1 MAFTRLKI
9 PLRIPASLAL
19 VAVLYMAP
27 GQEARAQP
35 LVPQVVVVQLGE
47 HGGSITLSAT
57 SAGTYTFRGDPFA
70 SGETV
75 VADNG
80 NEYRLTLREGE
91 WSAEFVPPPPA
102 AVALGMSGLAVLV
115 TRAEDRQYLANGRPI
130 GPDGLF
136 EAANGKSYRLTL
148 GEDGWRSEFLPLTV
162 HVRLG
167 QYGGSLTLRQEEDG
181 RYWMGDQV
189 FETGRVV
196 NGSNDYS
203 YRVTLA
209 DGVWFAEYIPRAVWV
224 SFGASRGGIVLLR
237 REDGTYA
244 NGGRVVEN
252 GSQVTAS
259 DGTTVTLTMRNG
271 VWEARPRSATVDPD
285 LPDPDTGRTS
295 DTLAAYEGVRPE
307 LVSDARGNPRRVL
320 RVGDSEF
327 SVSELFSRGEVTQ
340 SETFREMVRG
350 EIRSLLAQMRL
361 LIQIAE
367 SGGDDLTS
375 AIEDKWDRS
384 AEALEALF
392 GGEAI
397 GVLGRFP
404 EDDGELDTAEAV
416 AVLEDVID
424 ALSSRSAFRRA
435 VHNGVFRNST
445 NVSLNNADDVYGAL
459 RSFTRVRFGWSE
471 NTRFGAYLK
480 RERADD
486 VFDDLNLLDGDSGM
500 GVFAY
505 SPLETARTADLPI
518 AGEATYSGTTLAVSG
533 GDSPDFY
540 SGNIELNARFST
552 RRVSALITDLE
563 RRDGTPWR
571 YLLTAVE
578 SISLPSAQLG
588 RVGTPA
594 TFQVSGDANIRFPL
608 TPGGLSSRSL
618 DSDFDGR
625 FVGRG
630 ADAGDAVIGTWSLE
644 NSLGDNILTGAF
656 GAEHQSTI
664 TRPRLQINDAG
675 TVSKTFFGAEPD
687 RNGDIVLGGDDED
700 GTRFDVSRLY
710 TVGSARTSGDR
721 LFTVVRREIARELNL
736 LDVVVE
742 LDNDTLRQS
751 LWTRVN
757 DVLNRRIFAGGAEDP
772 LGADYPTT
780 RRRDPDDT
788 EAEEVL
794 REALEALSSVASFR
808 EALEED
814 GVFHSAREA
823 ASDPASM
830 YAVRDHVLTV
840 EYGDTEYT
848 RFGAWTKLVGT
859 AASTNMAV
867 DTENPPDVFAYSPL
881 EPTVY
886 GVLDPTYPREFRAS
900 YIGRTVAVDA
910 SAAEPKLYEGSID
923 LSVEWSQNIRN
934 TLIHSVILGLRT
946 VADGQTFQ
954 HQGADVH
961 AIFFSNVRMH
971 SGFGEPLEFDDTRP
985 EVRIR
990 YENIRLGERTWVG
1003 NAFQNGAFVGKSLD
1017 GPLGVI
1023 GTWSLSDRALD
1034 IDLKGAYGA
1043 DLTP

>member
-9 PLRIPASLAL
+9 PPRFPALFAL
-19 VAVLYMAP
+19 FAVLYMAP
-27 GQEARAQP
+27 GEEARAQP
-35 LVPQVVVVQLGE
+35 NVPQAVVVELGE
-47 HGGSITLSAT
+47 HGGAITLLAT

-91 WSAEFVPPPPA
+91 WSAVFVPPPPA

-115 TRAEDRQYLANGRPI
+115 TRAEDRQYQANGRPI
-130 GPDGLF
+130 GADGLF
-136 EAANGKSYRLTL
+136 EAANGKNYRLTL
-148 GEDGWRSEFLPLTV
+148 GADGWQSEFVRVTV

-181 RYWMGDQV
+181 RYWMDDQV

-196 NGSNDYS
+196 TGSNDYS

-209 DGVWFAEYIPRAVWV
+209 DGVWYAEYIPKAAWV

-237 REDGTYA
+237 REDGSYS

-252 GSQVTAS
+252 GSRVTAS
-259 DGTTVTLTMRNG
+259 DGTAFTLTMRNG
-271 VWEARPRSATVDPD
+271 VWEARPSSMTVDPGV
-285 LPDPDTGRTS
+285 PDPGTGRTS
-295 DTLAAYEGVRPE
+295 DTLEAYEGVRPE

-320 RVGDSEF
+320 RVGDAEF
-327 SVSELFSRGEVTQ
+327 SVAELFSRGQVTQ
-340 SETFREMVRG
+340 SETFRDMVRG
-350 EIRSLLAQMRL
+350 KIRSLLAQMRL

-392 GGEAI
+392 GSEAVV
-397 GVLGRFP
+397 VLGGFP
-404 EDDGELDTAEAV
+404 QDDGEMDTAEAV

-424 ALSSRSAFRRA
+424 ALSSQTAFRRA

-445 NVSLNNADDVYGAL
+445 NVDLSNANDVYGAL
-459 RSFTRVRFGWSE
+459 HSFTTVRFGWSE

-518 AGEATYSGTTLAVSG
+518 SGEATYFGTTLAVSG
-533 GDSPDFY
+533 GDNPDFY
-540 SGNIELNARFST
+540 YGNIELNARFST
-552 RRVSALITDLE
+552 RQVSALITDLE

-571 YLLTAVE
+571 YLLTTVE
-578 SISLPSAQLG
+578 SISLPSARLG

-594 TFQVSGDANIRFPL
+594 SFQVSGDANIRFPL

-618 DSDFDGR
+618 ESDFDGR

-630 ADAGDAVIGTWSLE
+630 PDAGDAVIGTWSLE
-644 NSLGDNILTGAF
+644 NSLGDNVLTGAF
-656 GAEHQSTI
+656 GAEHRSTI

-687 RNGDIVLGGDDED
+687 GNGEIVLGGRGED
-700 GTRFDVSRLY
+700 GTRFNAARLFS
-710 TVGSARTSGDR
+710 VGSGRAIGDR
-721 LFTVVRREIARELNL
+721 LFTVVRREIAKELSL

-742 LDNDTLRQS
+742 LDSDTLRQS

-757 DVLNRRIFAGGAEDP
+757 DVLNRRIFAGGAEDL
-772 LGADYPTT
+772 LGANYPTT
-780 RRRDPDDT
+780 RRRDPDDIQ
-788 EAEEVL
+788 AEEVL

-808 EALEED
+808 MALEED
-814 GVFHSAREA
+814 GVFYSAREA

-830 YAVRDHVLTV
+830 YAVRDHELTV
-840 EYGDTEYT
+840 EYGHTEYT

-859 AASTNMAV
+859 TAPTSMAV
-867 DTENPPDVFAYSPL
+867 DTDNPPDVFAYSPL
-881 EPTVY
+881 APTVY
-886 GVLDPTYPREFRAS
+886 GALDPTYPREFSAS
-900 YIGRTVAVDA
+900 YTGRTVAVDA
-910 SAAEPKLYEGSID
+910 SATAPKLYEGSID
-923 LSVEWSQNIRN
+923 LYVEWSQNIRD

-946 VADGQTFQ
+946 VADGKTFQ

-961 AIFFSNVRMH
+961 AIFFSNVRMW

-985 EVRIR
+985 DVRIR

-1003 NAFQNGAFVGKSLD
+1003 NASQNGAFVGKSLD

-1023 GTWSLSDRALD
+1023 GTWSLSDRAVD